1 MTSLAKSEATIAR
14 ILDAARSL
22 FLSRSYAEVTTA
34 RIARSAG
41 VTKGALYH
49 HFSSKE
55 ELYLGMLHADLRE
68 KEELFQRAVEAGGTA
83 RERLGRL
90 TRAFLELP
98 GPARDV
104 IKLIRRDVNI
114 FADPERGELVRA
126 YQRAL
131 PELVEQIVSEGIGTG
146 ELATADA
153 RLLSWHYVALVEVSL
168 SAHADRLHES
178 VDDKLRQVLDLFFHG
193 AAPRPGDSES

>member
-1 MTSLAKSEATIAR
+1 MTTLAKSEATISR
-14 ILDAARSL
+14 ILEAARSL

-34 RIARSAG
+34 QIARSAG
-41 VTKGALYH
+41 VTKGAVYH

-55 ELYLGMLHADLRE
+55 ELYLGMLHADLRG
-68 KEELFQRAVEAGGTA
+68 KEELFRRAAEGGDTA
-83 RERLGRL
+83 RERLARL
-90 TRAFLELP
+90 TRAFLQLP
-98 GPARDV
+98 AHLQGV
-104 IKLIRRDVNI
+104 IKLVRRDINI

-131 PELVEQIVSEGIGTG
+131 PELVERIVTEGIGAG

-153 RLLSWHYVALVEVSL
+153 RLLSWHFVALVEVSL

-178 VDDKLRQVLDLFFHG
+178 VDDKLCQVLDLFFHG
-193 AAPRPGDSES
+193 AAPRPGGSES